1 MSNFGNFQDPQPQD
15 FKAVAKVVLGM
26 VVKKFGNF
34 IRPTEHACV
43 DNTSKPLSKGVGGT
57 P

>member
-43 DNTSKPLSKGVGGT
+43 ANTSKPLSKGVGGT